1 MAAVAR
7 PEGVCKLERSL
18 RGGVSRGPKRYVRL
32 ALGAVGAYLARAD
45 ESFLIE
51 KVRGGDPDAFEEL
64 IRPFEGRL
72 YQTILR
78 IVRKPEDAADI
89 YQETVLAAFE
99 KIDTFAGGSSFGTW
113 LHRIGVNCALMRV
126 RSASREPVISKDD
139 LPQFNWLGMHRER
152 VAGWADSPE
161 VQAQREELRRM
172 LSEALDEL
180 AAVDRA
186 VVWLKDVEGLS
197 HDDIA
202 AATGLS
208 VSATRSRLHRA
219 RLVLRG
225 RLERLLGKRS

>member
-1 MAAVAR
+1 
-7 PEGVCKLERSL
+7 
-18 RGGVSRGPKRYVRL
+18 
-32 ALGAVGAYLARAD
+32 LGRAD
-45 ESFLIE
+45 ESFLVE

-64 IRPFEGRL
+64 IRPFEGRI

-78 IVRKPEDAADI
+78 IVRNPEDAADV
-89 YQETVLAAFE
+89 YQEAILSAFE
-99 KIDTFAGGSSFGTW
+99 KINSFAGGSSFGTW

-126 RSASREPVISKDD
+126 RSASREPVISKED

-152 VAGWADSPE
+152 VSPWADAPE
-161 VQAQREELRRM
+161 AQAERGELRRM

-180 AAVDRA
+180 GEVDRA

-225 RLERLLGKRS
+225 RFEQVLGKRS